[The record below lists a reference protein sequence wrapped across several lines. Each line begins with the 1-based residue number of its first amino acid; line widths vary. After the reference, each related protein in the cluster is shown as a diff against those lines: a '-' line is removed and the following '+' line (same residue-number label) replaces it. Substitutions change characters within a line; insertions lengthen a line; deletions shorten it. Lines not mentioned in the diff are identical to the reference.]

1 MRIVVIAVGKVKER
15 GLRDAIDD
23 YEGRIRRYAKLD
35 EVELADGKE
44 SEVAAK
50 MVRAI
55 PERARVVA
63 LEVGG
68 DRMTSEKFAG
78 WVGRCESGA
87 VANVVFVIGGSYG
100 LPRSVS
106 DAADLRLSLS
116 DMIFPHRLARL
127 FLVEQIYRAF
137 TILRNEPY
145 SHG

>member
-1 MRIVVIAVGKVKER
+1 MRILVVAVGKVKER

-23 YEGRIRRYAKLD
+23 YEARIRRYTKLD
-35 EVELADGKE
+35 ELELADARE
-44 SEVAAK
+44 SDLAARIT
-50 MVRAI
+50 RAI
-55 PERARVVA
+55 PERARVIA

-68 DRMTSEKFAG
+68 ERMTSEKFAAF
-78 WVGRCESGA
+78 VGRCESGA
-87 VANVVFVIGGSYG
+87 VANVVFLVGGSYG

-106 DAADLRLSLS
+106 EAADVRLSLS
-116 DMIFPHRLARL
+116 DMILPHRLARL

>member
-1 MRIVVIAVGKVKER
+1 MA
-15 GLRDAIDD
+15 
-23 YEGRIRRYAKLD
+23 
-35 EVELADGKE
+35 
-44 SEVAAK
+44 
-50 MVRAI
+50 RAI

-78 WVGRCESGA
+78 FVGRCESGA
-87 VANVVFVIGGSYG
+87 VANVAFLIGGSYG

-106 DAADLRLSLS
+106 EAADVRLSLS